1 MISLDSHPFSTFTP
15 NDCSVSFPSSSLF
28 FGALGVLLVFFTLAP
43 GSAQGQEFGR
53 IEETK
58 STVAYFYFA
67 EPGDA
72 TIQVAVWGS
81 VGKTGIYEVPVE
93 TELDRLL
100 TMAGGAPLTAR
111 SENQKREITI
121 RLYREVDGK
130 RRAIY
135 EAPIEEMIANPDA
148 YPDIQD
154 QDVMIVETITDQRF
168 TFQTVLSLVSTLA
181 SLTLLGLRLF
191 GRRR

>member
-1 MISLDSHPFSTFTP
+1 MWGGAALLLA
-15 NDCSVSFPSSSLF
+15 VLF
-28 FGALGVLLVFFTLAP
+28 AAP
-43 GSAQGQEFGR
+43 GAVQAQEFGR

-58 STVAYFYFA
+58 STVSYFYFA

-81 VGKTGIYEVPVE
+81 VGKTGIYEVPVG
-93 TELDRLL
+93 TEMDRLL

-111 SENQKREITI
+111 SENQTREITI
-121 RLYREVDGK
+121 RLYREDDGE
-130 RRAIY
+130 RSAIY
-135 EAPIEEMIANPDA
+135 EASIEEMIANPDA

-154 QDVMIVETITDQRF
+154 QDVMIVETVTDQRF
-168 TFQTVLSLVSTLA
+168 TFQNVLSIVSTLA